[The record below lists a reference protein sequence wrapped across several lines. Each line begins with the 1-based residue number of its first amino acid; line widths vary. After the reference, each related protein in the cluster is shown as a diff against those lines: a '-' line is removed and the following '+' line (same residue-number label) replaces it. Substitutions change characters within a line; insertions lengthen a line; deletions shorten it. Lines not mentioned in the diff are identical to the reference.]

1 MRTLNVLCLALMLA
15 AFAPPQPLPESP
27 DRTQLQPPKSWIPE
41 KKPSTDPPITA
52 LIDPPAER
60 QAPQPRPLPGAPPAH
75 SACTLESGDFSPEF
89 KDAVDTAQRLYET
102 GDYDAALKSV
112 ETASSLATSDLQ
124 RYLIDMLKGQVFK
137 SMRNR
142 QGYEASLRSLIAR
155 DCFLVPGE
163 REIWQQHLDELTGR
177 TDL

>member
-1 MRTLNVLCLALMLA
+1 M
-15 AFAPPQPLPESP
+15 S
-27 DRTQLQPPKSWIPE
+27 
-41 KKPSTDPPITA
+41 
-52 LIDPPAER
+52 
-60 QAPQPRPLPGAPPAH
+60 
-75 SACTLESGDFSPEF
+75 
-89 KDAVDTAQRLYET
+89 TAQRLYET

-112 ETASSLATSDLQ
+112 ETASSLAKSDLQ

-163 REIWQQHLDELTGR
+163 REMWQQYLDELTGR